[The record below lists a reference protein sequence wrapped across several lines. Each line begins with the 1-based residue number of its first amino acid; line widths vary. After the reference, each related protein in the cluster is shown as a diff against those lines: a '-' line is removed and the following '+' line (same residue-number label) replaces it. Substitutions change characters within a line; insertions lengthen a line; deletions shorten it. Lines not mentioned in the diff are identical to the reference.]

1 VRGAAIYWTAWCR
14 DIENLNCNSVA
25 RGSVYLND
33 FRSSS
38 RVPRRLDSIASAFTV
53 VVYLKIKPVVNLRVL
68 SLNSVIGFRDST
80 LPARLS
86 DENFPLKII

>member
-1 VRGAAIYWTAWCR
+1 MAQAGRELAPP
-14 DIENLNCNSVA
+14 L
-25 RGSVYLND
+25 
-33 FRSSS
+33 
-38 RVPRRLDSIASAFTV
+38 
-53 VVYLKIKPVVNLRVL
+53 PVVNLRVL